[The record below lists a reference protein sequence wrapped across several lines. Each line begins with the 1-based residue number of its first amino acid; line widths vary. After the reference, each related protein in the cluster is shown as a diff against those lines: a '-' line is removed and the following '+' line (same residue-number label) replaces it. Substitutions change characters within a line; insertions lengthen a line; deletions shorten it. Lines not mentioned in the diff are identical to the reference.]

1 MQLQL
6 RTFSSLVTSAS
17 AAVQGAANQ
26 LVDLTV
32 GSTLRAVLG
41 ANASIGLW
49 LQWLILEVLQMTRA
63 STSNGGDLD
72 SWMADFSLVRLPA
85 ISAYGTVTFSRFA
98 AVSSSLIPIGTTVR
112 TADGSQSFMVYA
124 DGSNPAYDAAQS
136 GYLLPP
142 GLGSLTVPA
151 AATTPGICGNVQTG
165 TVSLIVAALPGID
178 TVNNEAPFMG
188 GLDAEADTALRARF
202 QAFLSSRSRAT
213 TNAVAY
219 AIASTQQGL
228 SYTIQEN
235 VAPDGT
241 ARAGCFVV
249 TIDDGSGSPSAG
261 LIADVSSAIE
271 AVRPIGSIY
280 MVRPVSAMIVTIAM
294 TVVVVPGADHAAVA
308 AAVADAVLKY
318 VDQLTIGTPLP
329 WSRLAQVA
337 YQASP
342 QVANVTGVLL
352 NGGTADVVPPVWG
365 VVKSAPVVVY

>member
-1 MQLQL
+1 
-6 RTFSSLVTSAS
+6 
-17 AAVQGAANQ
+17 
-26 LVDLTV
+26 
-32 GSTLRAVLG
+32 
-41 ANASIGLW
+41 
-49 LQWLILEVLQMTRA
+49 
-63 STSNGGDLD
+63 
-72 SWMADFSLVRLPA
+72 
-85 ISAYGTVTFSRFA
+85 
-98 AVSSSLIPIGTTVR
+98 
-112 TADGSQSFMVYA
+112 
-124 DGSNPAYDAAQS
+124 
-136 GYLLPP
+136 
-142 GLGSLTVPA
+142 
-151 AATTPGICGNVQTG
+151 
-165 TVSLIVAALPGID
+165 
-178 TVNNEAPFMG
+178 MG

-271 AVRPIGSIY
+271 AVRPIGSTY

-352 NGGTADVVPPVWG
+352 NGGTADVVPPAWG